1 MDDIFQRGVHEFI
14 QEFIADNGRLGE
26 IISRQYLI

>member
-1 MDDIFQRGVHEFI
+1 VHEFI

-26 IISRQYLI
+26 IITKQYLI

>member
-14 QEFIADNGRLGE
+14 QEFIGDNASLGE
-26 IISRQYLI
+26 IITKQYLV

>member
-14 QEFIADNGRLGE
+14 QEFIADNSRLGE
-26 IISRQYLI
+26 IITRQYLI

>member
-1 MDDIFQRGVHEFI
+1 MTDIFQHGVHEFI

-26 IISRQYLI
+26 IIAKQYLI